1 MADKQQFAYIDGL
14 SELFNP
20 PPEAERASNAPPMNG
35 ARVPNRP
42 LPIRS
47 QPGSVSGRS
56 PPVDLSSERN
66 ANVARSPAEPGIA
79 KKLHAFGHSGTEFLD
94 AMEKDIMEVIEQQ
107 KASMEENDQLLLIVD
122 QPDFLLASTGV
133 DSMDMAEWVT
143 GLQQVGLIYE
153 YNSLYKD

>member
-1 MADKQQFAYIDGL
+1 
-14 SELFNP
+14 
-20 PPEAERASNAPPMNG
+20 
-35 ARVPNRP
+35 
-42 LPIRS
+42 
-47 QPGSVSGRS
+47 
-56 PPVDLSSERN
+56 
-66 ANVARSPAEPGIA
+66 
-79 KKLHAFGHSGTEFLD
+79 
-94 AMEKDIMEVIEQQ
+94 MEVIEQQ